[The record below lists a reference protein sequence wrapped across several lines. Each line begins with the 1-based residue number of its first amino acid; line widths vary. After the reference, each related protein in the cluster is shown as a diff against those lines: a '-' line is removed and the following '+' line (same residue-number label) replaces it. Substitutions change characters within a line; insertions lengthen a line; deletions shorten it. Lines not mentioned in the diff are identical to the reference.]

1 MSSRGRRIASILAAA
16 AASTSLGCANVPPSI
31 ARYLPSSLTTS
42 SSEPAPSES
51 AEIDAAIY
59 RRAETVRAERLAREV
74 ERLRADLRQAEEA
87 LISAESGMRANH
99 SRADAISSL
108 AEARIEVERA
118 ARKTP
123 WRRGEIDEAR
133 SKLDDADAQVGQS
146 NFGAAMFFVYS
157 ARRIAQSL
165 EREASTLA
173 GAADARFVR
182 GQRVNLR
189 SGPSTDDAVVDV
201 LPAGTPVFA
210 ERSGD
215 TWTLVRT
222 LHGEVG
228 WVHTSLIARQ

>member
-1 MSSRGRRIASILAAA
+1 MRSGRTA
-16 AASTSLGCANVPPSI
+16 
-31 ARYLPSSLTTS
+31 
-42 SSEPAPSES
+42 EPAES
-51 AEIDAAIY
+51 TEIDAAVY
-59 RRAETVRAERLAREV
+59 RRAESVRAERLGREV

-87 LISAESGMRANH
+87 LIAAESGMRGNH
-99 SRADAISSL
+99 SRADAVSSL

-118 ARKTP
+118 ARRTP

-133 SKLDDADAQVGQS
+133 SKLDDADAQVEKA

-157 ARRIAQSL
+157 AKRIAQGL
-165 EREASTLA
+165 EREASVLA
-173 GAADARFVR
+173 DAPDARFVL

-189 SGPSTDDAVVDV
+189 SGPSTHEAVVDV
-201 LPAGTPVFA
+201 LNEGTPVFA

-228 WVHTSLIARQ
+228 WVHSSLLAHR